1 MCGRE
6 VDTKSSEEAEWG
18 VRPSGGRNR
27 MLERTEIKF
36 DQCCVAASAPPFPP
50 GILRGMPREVA
61 RGIYRAGE
69 ETIVRVVVELSA

>member
-6 VDTKSSEEAEWG
+6 VDAKLSQEAEWG

-27 MLERTEIKF
+27 MLERAEIKF
-36 DQCCVAASAPPFPP
+36 DQCCVAASAPPFLQ